1 MKLAST
7 GYLQAHIY
15 TSNAQLPLSNVA
27 VVVTSP
33 DGTAIAMRITDRSGL
48 IDPIEIPVP
57 PLEESQEPGSGERPY
72 TQVNLIAELP
82 GYERIEAENLQ
93 IFAGTTT
100 YQNLEMIPLSSKPFG
115 QNQTIHYITPPQ
127 NL

>member
-1 MKLAST
+1 MAST

-57 PLEESQEPGSGERPY
+57 RLEESQEPGSGERPY

-82 GYERIEAENLQ
+82 GFERIEAENLQ
-93 IFAGTTT
+93 IFARTTT
-100 YQNLEMIPLSSKPFG
+100 YQNLEMIPLSSEPFG

>member
-48 IDPIEIPVP
+48 IAPIEIP
-57 PLEESQEPGSGERPY
+57 EPGSEERPY

-82 GYERIEAENLQ
+82 GFERIEAENLQ

-100 YQNLEMIPLSSKPFG
+100 YQNLEMIPLSSEPFG
-115 QNQTIHYITPPQ
+115 QNQTIRYITPPQ

>member
-72 TQVNLIAELP
+72 TQVNLIAEIP
-82 GYERIEAENLQ
+82 GYERVEAENLQ

>member
-48 IDPIEIPVP
+48 IAPIEIPVP

-115 QNQTIHYITPPQ
+115 QNQTIRYITPPQ

>member
-100 YQNLEMIPLSSKPFG
+100 YQNLEMIPLSTEPFG
-115 QNQTIHYITPPQ
+115 QNQTIRYITPPQ

>member
-48 IDPIEIPVP
+48 IAPIEIPVP
-57 PLEESQEPGSGERPY
+57 PREESQEPGAEERPY

-82 GYERIEAENLQ
+82 GFERIEAENLQ

-100 YQNLEMIPLSSKPFG
+100 YQNLEMIPLSSQPFG

>member
-100 YQNLEMIPLSSKPFG
+100 YQNLEMIPLSSEPFG
-115 QNQTIHYITPPQ
+115 QNRTIRYITPPQ

>member
-1 MKLAST
+1 MAST

-115 QNQTIHYITPPQ
+115 QNQTIRYITPPQ

>member
-1 MKLAST
+1 MAST

-48 IDPIEIPVP
+48 IAPIEIPVP
-57 PLEESQEPGSGERPY
+57 PREESQEPGAEERPY

-82 GYERIEAENLQ
+82 GFERIEAENLQ

-100 YQNLEMIPLSSKPFG
+100 YQNLEMIPLSSEPFG

>member
-1 MKLAST
+1 MAST

-57 PLEESQEPGSGERPY
+57 PLEESQEPGAEERPY
-72 TQVNLIAELP
+72 TQVNLIVELP
-82 GYERIEAENLQ
+82 GFERIEAENLQ

-100 YQNLEMIPLSSKPFG
+100 YQNLEMIPLSTEPFG

>member
-7 GYLQAHIY
+7 GYLKAHIY

-48 IDPIEIPVP
+48 IAPIEIPVP
-57 PLEESQEPGSGERPY
+57 PREESQEPGSEERPY

-82 GYERIEAENLQ
+82 GFERIEAENLQ

-100 YQNLEMIPLSSKPFG
+100 YQNLEMIPLSYQPFG
-115 QNQTIHYITPPQ
+115 QNQTIRYITPPQ

>member
-1 MKLAST
+1 MAST

-57 PLEESQEPGSGERPY
+57 RLEESQEPGSGERPY
-72 TQVNLIAELP
+72 TPVNLIAELP
-82 GYERIEAENLQ
+82 GFERIEAENLQ
-93 IFAGTTT
+93 IFARTTT
-100 YQNLEMIPLSSKPFG
+100 YQNLDMIPLSSEPFG

>member
-48 IDPIEIPVP
+48 IAPIEIPVP
-57 PLEESQEPGSGERPY
+57 PREESQEPGAEERPY

-82 GYERIEAENLQ
+82 GFERIEAENLQ

-100 YQNLEMIPLSSKPFG
+100 YQNLEMIPLSYQPFG
-115 QNQTIHYITPPQ
+115 QNQTIRYITPPQ

>member
-1 MKLAST
+1 MAST

-48 IDPIEIPVP
+48 IAPIEIPVP
-57 PLEESQEPGSGERPY
+57 PLEESQEPGSEERPY

-82 GYERIEAENLQ
+82 GFERIEAENLQ

-100 YQNLEMIPLSSKPFG
+100 YQNREMIPLSYQPFG
-115 QNQTIHYITPPQ
+115 QNQTIRYITPPQ

>member
-48 IDPIEIPVP
+48 IAPIEIPVP

-72 TQVNLIAELP
+72 TQVNLIAEIP
-82 GYERIEAENLQ
+82 GYERVEAENLQ

-115 QNQTIHYITPPQ
+115 QNQTIRYITPPQ

>member
-1 MKLAST
+1 MAST

-57 PLEESQEPGSGERPY
+57 PLEESQEPGAEERPY
-72 TQVNLIAELP
+72 TQVNLIVELP
-82 GYERIEAENLQ
+82 GFERIEAENLQ

-100 YQNLEMIPLSSKPFG
+100 YQNLEMIPLSTEPFG
-115 QNQTIHYITPPQ
+115 QNRTIHYITPPQ

>member
-33 DGTAIAMRITDRSGL
+33 DGTAIVMRITDRSGL

-100 YQNLEMIPLSSKPFG
+100 YQNLEMIPLSTEPFG

>member
-33 DGTAIAMRITDRSGL
+33 DGTAIAMRITDQSGL
-48 IDPIEIPVP
+48 IAPIEIPVP
-57 PLEESQEPGSGERPY
+57 PLEESQEPGSEERPY
-72 TQVNLIAELP
+72 TQVNLIVELP
-82 GYERIEAENLQ
+82 GFERIEAENLQ

-100 YQNLEMIPLSSKPFG
+100 YQNLEMIPLSTEPFG

>member
-1 MKLAST
+1 MAST

-33 DGTAIAMRITDRSGL
+33 DGTAIAMRITDQSGL
-48 IDPIEIPVP
+48 IAPIEIPVP
-57 PLEESQEPGSGERPY
+57 PLEESQEPGSEERPY
-72 TQVNLIAELP
+72 TQVNLIVELP
-82 GYERIEAENLQ
+82 GFERIEAENLQ

-100 YQNLEMIPLSSKPFG
+100 YQNLEMIPLSSEPFG

>member
-48 IDPIEIPVP
+48 IAPIEIPVP
-57 PLEESQEPGSGERPY
+57 PLEESQEPGSEERPY

-82 GYERIEAENLQ
+82 GFERIEAENLQ

-100 YQNLEMIPLSSKPFG
+100 YQNLEMIPLSSQPFG
-115 QNQTIHYITPPQ
+115 QNQTIRYITPPQ

>member
-1 MKLAST
+1 MAST

-100 YQNLEMIPLSSKPFG
+100 YQNLEMIPLSTEPFG
-115 QNQTIHYITPPQ
+115 QNQTIRYITPPQ

>member
-48 IDPIEIPVP
+48 IAPIEIPVP

-72 TQVNLIAELP
+72 TQVNLIAEIP

-100 YQNLEMIPLSSKPFG
+100 YQNLEMIPLSTEPFG

>member
-48 IDPIEIPVP
+48 IAPIEIPVP
-57 PLEESQEPGSGERPY
+57 PREESQEPGAEERPY
-72 TQVNLIAELP
+72 TQVNLIVELP
-82 GYERIEAENLQ
+82 GFERIEAENLQ

-100 YQNLEMIPLSSKPFG
+100 YQNLEMIPLSSEPFG

>member
-1 MKLAST
+1 MAST

>member
-1 MKLAST
+1 MAST

-82 GYERIEAENLQ
+82 GFERIEAENLQ

>member
-48 IDPIEIPVP
+48 IAPIEIPVP
-57 PLEESQEPGSGERPY
+57 PLEESQEPGAEERPY

-82 GYERIEAENLQ
+82 GFERIEAENLQ

-100 YQNLEMIPLSSKPFG
+100 YQNLEMIPLSYQPFG
-115 QNQTIHYITPPQ
+115 QNQTIRYITPPQ

>member
-1 MKLAST
+1 MAST

-48 IDPIEIPVP
+48 IAPIEIPVP
-57 PLEESQEPGSGERPY
+57 PLEESQEPGSEERPY
-72 TQVNLIAELP
+72 TQVNLIVELP
-82 GYERIEAENLQ
+82 GFERIEAENLQ

-100 YQNLEMIPLSSKPFG
+100 YQNLEMIPLSELPETWDQMIIFD
-115 QNQTIHYITPPQ
+115 TPPQ

>member
-1 MKLAST
+1 MAST

-100 YQNLEMIPLSSKPFG
+100 YQNLEMIPLSTEPFG

>member
-48 IDPIEIPVP
+48 IAPIEIPVP
-57 PLEESQEPGSGERPY
+57 PREESQEPGAEERPY

-82 GYERIEAENLQ
+82 GFERIEAENLQ

-100 YQNLEMIPLSSKPFG
+100 YQNLEMIPLSSEPFG

>member
-7 GYLQAHIY
+7 GYLKAHIY
-15 TSNAQLPLSNVA
+15 TSNARLPLSNVA

-48 IDPIEIPVP
+48 IAPIEIPVP
-57 PLEESQEPGSGERPY
+57 PLEESQEPGAEERPY
-72 TQVNLIAELP
+72 TQVNLIVELP
-82 GYERIEAENLQ
+82 GFERIEAENLQ

-100 YQNLEMIPLSSKPFG
+100 YQNLEMIPLSSEPFG

>member
-72 TQVNLIAELP
+72 TQVNLTAELP
-82 GYERIEAENLQ
+82 GFERIEAENLQ

-100 YQNLEMIPLSSKPFG
+100 YQNLEMIPLSTEPFG

>member
-1 MKLAST
+1 MAST

-72 TQVNLIAELP
+72 TQVNLIAEIP
-82 GYERIEAENLQ
+82 GYERVEAENLQ

-100 YQNLEMIPLSSKPFG
+100 YQNLEMIPLSTEPFG

>member
-48 IDPIEIPVP
+48 IAPIEIPVP
-57 PLEESQEPGSGERPY
+57 HLEESQEPGSEERPY

-82 GYERIEAENLQ
+82 GFERIEAENLQ

-100 YQNLEMIPLSSKPFG
+100 YQNLEMIPLSSEPFG

>member
-48 IDPIEIPVP
+48 IAPIEIPVP
-57 PLEESQEPGSGERPY
+57 PLEESQEPGAEERPY
-72 TQVNLIAELP
+72 TQVNLIVELP
-82 GYERIEAENLQ
+82 GFERIEAENLQ

-100 YQNLEMIPLSSKPFG
+100 YQNLEMIPLSSEPFG

>member
-72 TQVNLIAELP
+72 TQVNLTAELP
-82 GYERIEAENLQ
+82 GFERIEAENLQ

-115 QNQTIHYITPPQ
+115 QNQTIRYITPPQ

>member
-1 MKLAST
+1 MAST

-33 DGTAIAMRITDRSGL
+33 DGTAIAMRITDQSGL
-48 IDPIEIPVP
+48 IAPIEIPVP
-57 PLEESQEPGSGERPY
+57 PLEESQEPGSEERPY
-72 TQVNLIAELP
+72 TQVNLIVELP
-82 GYERIEAENLQ
+82 GFERIEAENLQ

-100 YQNLEMIPLSSKPFG
+100 YQNLEMIPLSTEPFG

>member
-115 QNQTIHYITPPQ
+115 QNQTIRYITPPQ

>member
-82 GYERIEAENLQ
+82 GFERIEAENLQ

>member
-57 PLEESQEPGSGERPY
+57 PLEESQEPGSGEQPY

-82 GYERIEAENLQ
+82 GFERIEAENLQ

>member
-1 MKLAST
+1 MAST

-93 IFAGTTT
+93 ILAGTTT

-115 QNQTIHYITPPQ
+115 QNQTIRYITPPQ